1 MLVVSLILSYIEYEF
16 FKLKMMFNQNCLAQV
31 GFLNADVIPELSSYE
46 TDSWVRYKWDT
57 IQVFWYVVKS
67 LLTLVYNVSLCHLS
81 SVSSLAAEDTG
92 MRKATLT
99 GSTQVW
105 GEPGSRTQTCRNYL
119 LSLLINQLIINDW
132 RHTNTERRKRATK
145 I

>member
-1 MLVVSLILSYIEYEF
+1 
-16 FKLKMMFNQNCLAQV
+16 MMFNQNCSSQV

-57 IQVFWYVVKS
+57 IQVFWYVVES
-67 LLTLVYNVSLCHLS
+67 LLMRVYNVSLCHLS
-81 SVSSLAAEDTG
+81 SVSSLAAEATG

-105 GEPGSRTQTCRNYL
+105 GEPGSRTQTCK
-119 LSLLINQLIINDW
+119 IVDTQIQK
-132 RHTNTERRKRATK
+132 RRKRAMK

>member
-1 MLVVSLILSYIEYEF
+1 ML
-16 FKLKMMFNQNCLAQV
+16 FNQSCLSQV

-57 IQVFWYVVKS
+57 IQVFWYVVES
-67 LLTLVYNVSLCHLS
+67 LLMRVYNVSLCHLS
-81 SVSSLAAEDTG
+81 SVSSLAAEATG

-105 GEPGSRTQTCRNYL
+105 GEPGSRTQTCK
-119 LSLLINQLIINDW
+119 IVDTQIQK
-132 RHTNTERRKRATK
+132 RRKRAMK